1 MMVAVLFSMLAI
13 LITARNSIGL
23 MMPFWDNDFGWSYGL
38 VSTAGAIMMVVMAMI
53 APLAGLILDHY
64 GSRLVYVGAVGLIG
78 CEFILCAFMTDYW
91 QLLVLVGIMGGVGF
105 AVISPALVSTTIAQH
120 FDENLG
126 LATSIVTS
134 GSTGGQLALMPL
146 LGLLVVSFSWR
157 ASYLFLG
164 VLILLTAI
172 AVFFLI
178 DDTPK
183 TEIKRPKIQPSAI
196 GKTISILRGNS
207 TFWLLAIGFFIC
219 GFTTAGVIKIHM
231 IPYAV
236 SCGFSALQSASAY
249 GVMSFFSMVGMI
261 GYGYL
266 SDKMHRPMLLAS
278 IYLLRAMTF
287 ILLMN
292 ITDSPTILFTF
303 SILFGIFD
311 YASFPI
317 VANLVATHI
326 GRKVMGFSMG
336 LIFAS
341 HSLGAASGSFLGG
354 YIYDIYASY
363 NYVWIFSVLM
373 AALASFLTLFIK
385 ENRPLSA
392 FTATA

>member
-1 MMVAVLFSMLAI
+1 MVAVLFFMLAI

-23 MMPFWDNDFGWSYGL
+23 MMPFWYNELGWSYGL
-38 VSTAGAIMMVVMAMI
+38 VSTAGAIMMVVMAMM
-53 APLAGLILDHY
+53 APLAGLILDNY

-105 AVISPALVSTTIAQH
+105 AIISPALVSTTIAQH
-120 FDENLG
+120 FDKKLG

-146 LGLLVVSFSWR
+146 LGVLVVATSWR
-157 ASYLFLG
+157 EAYFFVG
-164 VLILLTAI
+164 ILILFTAVV
-172 AVFFLI
+172 VFFLI
-178 DDTPK
+178 NDTPK
-183 TEIKRPKIQPSAI
+183 RVTKTPKLQASVI
-196 GKTISILRGNS
+196 GKTISTLRVNS
-207 TFWLLAIGFFIC
+207 TFWLLAAGFFIC

-292 ITDSPTILFTF
+292 ITDSPAILFTF
-303 SILFGIFD
+303 SILFGVFD

-363 NYVWIFSVLM
+363 NYVWVFSVLI
-373 AALASFLTLFIK
+373 AALAGFLTLFIK
-385 ENRPLSA
+385 ENRPHFS